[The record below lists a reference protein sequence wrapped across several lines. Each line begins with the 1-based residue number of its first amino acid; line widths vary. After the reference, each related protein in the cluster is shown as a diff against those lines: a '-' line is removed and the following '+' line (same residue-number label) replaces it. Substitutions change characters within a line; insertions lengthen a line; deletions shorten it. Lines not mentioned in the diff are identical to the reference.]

1 MNDGTE
7 KPIAFASRTMSTAEK
22 KYSQL
27 DKEGLAMVYAVKKFH
42 QFLYGRHFTI
52 YTDHK
57 PLLGIFRAERA
68 ISQMV

>member
-1 MNDGTE
+1 
-7 KPIAFASRTMSTAEK
+7 MSTAEK

-27 DKEGLAMVYAVKKFH
+27 DKEGLAMVVKKFH